1 MSDFQVQNNLLTGPI
16 DPSFFDTPH
25 LEIFLVDENLI
36 TDNKMHGT
44 IPVDVGSLT
53 ELYNFKIDTNSFSGT
68 LPEGMQHWHKLSEI
82 YLQVTNIGGTLPD
95 WIGNWVNITQ
105 FIAYD
110 TQFHGTLP
118 SIITSLK
125 GLEKIYL
132 YQNQF
137 HGTLP
142 STWRHM
148 EKLLQLLLHDNDF
161 TGSIPPDLC
170 HVQYIRSLQLDNNRL
185 NGTIPHCFNESRYL
199 QTLQF
204 YGNELTGSIPP
215 TITDIPYLE
224 FLEIATNYLTGSIP
238 DGFANISTL
247 IEFSAYNNLLT
258 GPLPVNMDRMPL
270 LDELYLAYNLLSG
283 PVPLP
288 SPFMAKV
295 SLRENSLYGVL
306 PLQWWNASNGIVDVE
321 HNELEGDLT
330 GLLNHRILPTRI
342 SISRNQFTG
351 RFLGDV
357 NDEPVNGGYDPVL
370 FINASYNYFT
380 GTISPNLSKLKG
392 LLQVYGSSN
401 LLTGT
406 LPAKTFTTM
415 RKLNSLEAE
424 QNLLTGSLPDP
435 LVNTTAD
442 FFILNINSNSFTGT
456 VPDSIFAIDNLQSV
470 VLSLNCFSGTLPA
483 TLCDSEGL
491 VDLLM
496 DGLHASPRCHYER
509 FLNTKFHVDIFE
521 SAWQVHGSIPTCVWQ
536 LPNLQVL
543 HLSGNSLQGSITLPT
558 ENVLVS
564 FNQTI
569 GWNKHIEITA
579 NESVAFVGGQEKEAT
594 VTPTASS
601 VAGGL
606 DGAAPLWTRYT
617 TWMAM
622 YGDIHGLRD
631 GQIAFLVFGGIVLQ
645 RWIVWL
651 RVVMAVVVFVGMPLF
666 VLLSTFYGTYDHQY
680 IWTVSATFLSG
691 PVPAALLLVFFV
703 GLIAIVVRM
712 NPAYQPAI
720 VMPRDPN
727 EIAAAIEEDD
737 CSAIGANAT
746 PATSDG
752 DERSTLARDT
762 QAARPTEAPS
772 SKSSFVRSSSQAS
785 DAPSFVLP
793 RASSLSWH
801 WPTLAL
807 NTAFILA
814 NIVVVVSVN
823 AAYIVAI
830 NHQYDG
836 TTLVFISL
844 ALSLFKIAWGAL
856 LTFFYQRVL
865 HHDDEN
871 EYTLSLIS
879 LTIFNSIVAP
889 YLADMIISPDCFK
902 YALQSPPAVTSTAAG
917 VPCYYLQAVVYQ
929 DFANVE
935 ITSYDQLLASS
946 SPSPPPS
953 TENPLHTTVADGGVP
968 IEGHVQERN
977 GGARDPASPLGLV
990 DASIV
995 AWNLSLLETSLLRK
1009 PLNPAQQL
1017 RVIVARDFAV
1027 LLTFGVLFP
1036 PLLVIIALAMVVQIH
1051 MIQMLLGRLHAMT
1064 PSTASP
1070 LTAATR
1076 SYGHRLQQWLQK
1088 ANLSF
1093 ADFDRGLWQGLAMSV
1108 SVAAVFWSL
1117 SLFDI
1122 LADSDGGNNAVHA
1135 VWILMVM
1142 ATAPFWMYAL
1152 DVAWRRGSQRS
1163 WGCPLLLRWPLPQPA
1178 QSAGDVGTTASASAS
1193 ATVGDDDGMAVD
1205 GDDIEMR
1212 STRGTASTRAT
1223 LSTVHL
1229 RPSEA
1234 PSFSARTSTATLPP
1248 ACVQLP
1254 PSL

>member
-295 SLRENSLYGVL
+295 SL
-306 PLQWWNASNGIVDVE
+306 
-321 HNELEGDLT
+321 H
-330 GLLNHRILPTRI
+330 
-342 SISRNQFTG
+342 
-351 RFLGDV
+351 
-357 NDEPVNGGYDPVL
+357 
-370 FINASYNYFT
+370 
-380 GTISPNLSKLKG
+380 
-392 LLQVYGSSN
+392 
-401 LLTGT
+401 
-406 LPAKTFTTM
+406 
-415 RKLNSLEAE
+415 
-424 QNLLTGSLPDP
+424 P

-579 NESVAFVGGQEKEAT
+579 NESVAF
-594 VTPTASS
+594 
-601 VAGGL
+601 
-606 DGAAPLWTRYT
+606 
-617 TWMAM
+617 
-622 YGDIHGLRD
+622 
-631 GQIAFLVFGGIVLQ
+631 
-645 RWIVWL
+645 
-651 RVVMAVVVFVGMPLF
+651 
-666 VLLSTFYGTYDHQY
+666 
-680 IWTVSATFLSG
+680 
-691 PVPAALLLVFFV
+691 
-703 GLIAIVVRM
+703 
-712 NPAYQPAI
+712 
-720 VMPRDPN
+720 
-727 EIAAAIEEDD
+727 
-737 CSAIGANAT
+737 
-746 PATSDG
+746 
-752 DERSTLARDT
+752 
-762 QAARPTEAPS
+762 
-772 SKSSFVRSSSQAS
+772 
-785 DAPSFVLP
+785 
-793 RASSLSWH
+793 
-801 WPTLAL
+801 
-807 NTAFILA
+807 
-814 NIVVVVSVN
+814 
-823 AAYIVAI
+823 
-830 NHQYDG
+830 
-836 TTLVFISL
+836 
-844 ALSLFKIAWGAL
+844 
-856 LTFFYQRVL
+856 
-865 HHDDEN
+865 
-871 EYTLSLIS
+871 
-879 LTIFNSIVAP
+879 
-889 YLADMIISPDCFK
+889 
-902 YALQSPPAVTSTAAG
+902 
-917 VPCYYLQAVVYQ
+917 
-929 DFANVE
+929 
-935 ITSYDQLLASS
+935 
-946 SPSPPPS
+946 
-953 TENPLHTTVADGGVP
+953 
-968 IEGHVQERN
+968 GHVQERN

>member
-1 MSDFQVQNNLLTGPI
+1 M
-16 DPSFFDTPH
+16 
-25 LEIFLVDENLI
+25 
-36 TDNKMHGT
+36 M
-44 IPVDVGSLT
+44 PVLT
-53 ELYNFKIDTNSFSGT
+53 ELS
-68 LPEGMQHWHKLSEI
+68 
-82 YLQVTNIGGTLPD
+82 
-95 WIGNWVNITQ
+95 
-105 FIAYD
+105 
-110 TQFHGTLP
+110 
-118 SIITSLK
+118 
-125 GLEKIYL
+125 
-132 YQNQF
+132 
-137 HGTLP
+137 
-142 STWRHM
+142 
-148 EKLLQLLLHDNDF
+148 
-161 TGSIPPDLC
+161 
-170 HVQYIRSLQLDNNRL
+170 
-185 NGTIPHCFNESRYL
+185 
-199 QTLQF
+199 
-204 YGNELTGSIPP
+204 
-215 TITDIPYLE
+215 
-224 FLEIATNYLTGSIP
+224 
-238 DGFANISTL
+238 
-247 IEFSAYNNLLT
+247 
-258 GPLPVNMDRMPL
+258 
-270 LDELYLAYNLLSG
+270 
-283 PVPLP
+283 
-288 SPFMAKV
+288 
-295 SLRENSLYGVL
+295 
-306 PLQWWNASNGIVDVE
+306 
-321 HNELEGDLT
+321 
-330 GLLNHRILPTRI
+330 
-342 SISRNQFTG
+342 
-351 RFLGDV
+351 
-357 NDEPVNGGYDPVL
+357 
-370 FINASYNYFT
+370 ASY
-380 GTISPNLSKLKG
+380 
-392 LLQVYGSSN
+392 N

-406 LPAKTFTTM
+406 LPPPPPFTTKVILRRNTFHGIM
-415 RKLNSLEAE
+415 SDLWWNTSKGILDVEVNELEG
-424 QNLLTGSLPDP
+424 NLTALFSRNP

-579 NESVAFVGGQEKEAT
+579 NESVAFLHYLPRE
-594 VTPTASS
+594 
-601 VAGGL
+601 
-606 DGAAPLWTRYT
+606 D
-617 TWMAM
+617 
-622 YGDIHGLRD
+622 
-631 GQIAFLVFGGIVLQ
+631 VF
-645 RWIVWL
+645 
-651 RVVMAVVVFVGMPLF
+651 A
-666 VLLSTFYGTYDHQY
+666 
-680 IWTVSATFLSG
+680 
-691 PVPAALLLVFFV
+691 
-703 GLIAIVVRM
+703 
-712 NPAYQPAI
+712 
-720 VMPRDPN
+720 
-727 EIAAAIEEDD
+727 
-737 CSAIGANAT
+737 
-746 PATSDG
+746 
-752 DERSTLARDT
+752 
-762 QAARPTEAPS
+762 APS
-772 SKSSFVRSSSQAS
+772 SSPF
-785 DAPSFVLP
+785 
-793 RASSLSWH
+793 
-801 WPTLAL
+801 
-807 NTAFILA
+807 
-814 NIVVVVSVN
+814 
-823 AAYIVAI
+823 AA
-830 NHQYDG
+830 
-836 TTLVFISL
+836 
-844 ALSLFKIAWGAL
+844 
-856 LTFFYQRVL
+856 
-865 HHDDEN
+865 
-871 EYTLSLIS
+871 
-879 LTIFNSIVAP
+879 
-889 YLADMIISPDCFK
+889 
-902 YALQSPPAVTSTAAG
+902 
-917 VPCYYLQAVVYQ
+917 
-929 DFANVE
+929 
-935 ITSYDQLLASS
+935 S

-1223 LSTVHL
+1223 LST
-1229 RPSEA
+1229 A
-1234 PSFSARTSTATLPP
+1234 QKTTTGNNTKYFNQT
-1248 ACVQLP
+1248 
-1254 PSL
+1254 